1 MPRSHQNNA
10 PAWLT
15 GLMETGNCLCCCV
28 KRKDCRKQVIK
39 RRGSLKLS
47 LERERERDM
56 LVVAVTLTYRF
67 CIWKD
72 HPLALAIL
80 GRRCTAKPLAVQLTR
95 PLLVLFRVRERYI
108 YTPSS
113 SFLPFLPACIRD
125 VLYASLCCLAA
136 CNDVREHCSRN
147 VQKEAMVTLGTV
159 VVEGRRT
166 CEESVGW
173 AESMTALSLHSVLLP
188 S

>member
-1 MPRSHQNNA
+1 
-10 PAWLT
+10 
-15 GLMETGNCLCCCV
+15 
-28 KRKDCRKQVIK
+28 
-39 RRGSLKLS
+39 
-47 LERERERDM
+47 M

-95 PLLVLFRVRERYI
+95 PLLVLFRARERYI
-108 YTPSS
+108 YTPLLLF
-113 SFLPFLPACIRD
+113 FLFFRLVFETCCMPRCAVWRPATT
-125 VLYASLCCLAA
+125 YA
-136 CNDVREHCSRN
+136 NIVRGTCRKKQWSRW
-147 VQKEAMVTLGTV
+147 VQV

-173 AESMTALSLHSVLLP
+173 AESMTALSLTVCFFNHKPVCARNSHCK
-188 S
+188 